1 MAVLIDTNFV
11 LALVFPRDANHQKA
25 RLAMRELRDIRI
37 VPAPVLPELFYLAT
51 ERMSYKDAM
60 RVFQLLRSQA
70 FRIEA
75 LMTEDMVQMQDIME
89 QYHDN
94 EFDFVDTAIM
104 SLAERLNIADI
115 YTFDRRDFT
124 VFRPRHRAYL
134 RLLP

>member
-1 MAVLIDTNFV
+1 
-11 LALVFPRDANHQKA
+11 
-25 RLAMRELRDIRI
+25 
-37 VPAPVLPELFYLAT
+37 
-51 ERMSYKDAM
+51 
-60 RVFQLLRSQA
+60 
-70 FRIEA
+70 
-75 LMTEDMVQMQDIME
+75 MTEDMVQMQDIME

-124 VFRPRHRAYL
+124 VVRPRHRAYL